1 MIYSTGTI
9 VFSNEHDR
17 GLKKQSSRYSSHII
31 KQGGLIAEEVSS
43 FADSQLSFNGESTKR
58 FLELDKSFVARM
70 DPVSG
75 QLDRLESSS
84 RMSSASMSSLASNV
98 SRILELVSS
107 NPALAVSEASHD
119 EDEKSKPNVAHASL
133 ARTTFEKPKF
143 DPRTLQRPSRTKV
156 EWSCDFLPGIEAAF
170 SASGF
175 SCLYCADEFDQDSAE
190 WFLKARHLVDE
201 HRYGEC
207 NLLLAY
213 DSEEKFAKHIQEF
226 HQCSLGHVYHLYNE
240 LLDKHCRFGR
250 EMGFHRGQE
259 SNDQNLTDDFHSI
272 RSRRWEALFDN
283 HRGLKAMSDHSRGAK
298 FVLHPELAQETQP
311 VQRPWDMGFY
321 NAISEEGC
329 IIDGLMVASI
339 FHPWSI
345 FNPYGNNIKKPC
357 YSLGDGIKVSR
368 YEFDDRC
375 DSLFEATRLLHTHDA
390 NEKPGLGKDE
400 SRGKPSASFIVPEG
414 SLDTAKVTNQRDQIN
429 SWLLEILKNSTTTR
443 IIVFRTMTHCVNYSD
458 MDTWLEKVLEFW
470 ETDEAATK
478 LDEPDNLSDGAVDS
492 RGSPEARSVTNHE
505 DTEPLGLSEG
515 WRPYHASSTL

>member
-1 MIYSTGTI
+1 MIYSNGTI
-9 VFSNEHDR
+9 VFFNEHDR
-17 GLKKQSSRYSSHII
+17 GLKKQSSRYSTHIF
-31 KQGGLIAEEVSS
+31 KQGGLIAEEVRS
-43 FADSQLSFNGESTKR
+43 FADSQSSFNGESTKR
-58 FLELDKSFVARM
+58 FLELDKSFAARM

-119 EDEKSKPNVAHASL
+119 EDEKSKPDVAHASL
-133 ARTTFEKPKF
+133 GRNTFEKPKT
-143 DPRTLQRPSRTKV
+143 DPRTLQRPSLL

-190 WFLKARHLVDE
+190 WSLRARHLVDE

-250 EMGFHRGQE
+250 QKGFHRGQE

-283 HRGLKAMSDHSRGAK
+283 HRGLKAVSDHSRGAK
-298 FVLHPELAQETQP
+298 FVLAPEIAQETQP
-311 VQRPWDMGFY
+311 VQQPWVMGFY

-329 IIDGLMVASI
+329 IVDGLMVASI
-339 FHPWSI
+339 FRPRSI
-345 FNPYGNNIKKPC
+345 FNPYGDNMKKPC

-375 DSLFEATRLLHTHDA
+375 VSFFAATRLLHTHDT
-390 NEKPGLGKDE
+390 NEKRGLGDGE
-400 SRGKPSASFIVPEG
+400 SLGKPSASSIVPEG
-414 SLDTAKVTNQRDQIN
+414 CLDTAEITNQRNQIN
-429 SWLLEILKNSTTTR
+429 SWLLKILTVSTTTR
-443 IIVFRTMTHCVNYSD
+443 IIVFHTMTHGVNCLD

-478 LDEPDNLSDGAVDS
+478 VDEPDNSSDGAVDS
-492 RGSPEARSVTNHE
+492 RGSPEVRSVTNYEH
-505 DTEPLGLSEG
+505 TEPLDISEG
-515 WRPYHASSTL
+515 WRPYHASSAP